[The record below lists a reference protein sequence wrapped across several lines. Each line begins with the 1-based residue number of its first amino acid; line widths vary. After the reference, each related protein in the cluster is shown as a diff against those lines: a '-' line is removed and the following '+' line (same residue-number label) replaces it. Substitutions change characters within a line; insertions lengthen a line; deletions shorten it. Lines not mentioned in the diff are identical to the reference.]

1 MVASVKDQSLVCA
14 VCARVLTDHP
24 LLGWVHG
31 LQDSPAD
38 HPSIPAT
45 RDEIHTRSRC
55 DFCNVEDPV
64 WVVPVAS
71 FVALPGHGSDGDWAA
86 CDTCVA
92 FVRTDDWP
100 GLARHAALRLSTPE
114 RKADPAALR
123 HIYQELRANLR
134 GKPTRIP

>member
-1 MVASVKDQSLVCA
+1 MKEQNLVCA

-31 LQDSPAD
+31 LQDSPSD
-38 HPSIPAT
+38 HPPVPAS
-45 RDEIHTRSRC
+45 RDVIHTRGRC
-55 DFCNVEDPV
+55 DFCNAEDPA
-64 WVVPVAS
+64 WVVPADS

-86 CDTCVA
+86 CESCVA
-92 FVRTDDWP
+92 FVRKDDWA

-114 RKADPAALR
+114 RKADHVVLR
-123 HIYQELRANLR
+123 RLYRELRDNLR